1 MGEIE
6 EADPPVRSAFYP
18 LTSKGMAQK
27 RGVINKE
34 QTEKQRVREQRRE
47 FEEELAAHYE
57 QQVGRPRNRRRL
69 IFIGV
74 LVLVAL
80 LAGGYIVLTL
90 LPAPATAPTPGIA
103 VGQAAPDFTLPV
115 YGGRG
120 GPTVNL
126 KALRGHP
133 VVINFWSESCDPC
146 RREVP
151 LLQRTY
157 EQYGAQGAFVLLG
170 INQADPKEDI
180 ASFGRTFKVT
190 YPLLFDAGSKVN
202 AVYRVT
208 AIPTTYFIDRQ
219 GIVRAVAITE
229 LNEQSLRQ
237 GLADIG
243 VQLP

>member
-1 MGEIE
+1 
-6 EADPPVRSAFYP
+6 
-18 LTSKGMAQK
+18 MAQK
-27 RGVINKE
+27 RGVSSKE
-34 QTEKQRVREQRRE
+34 RTEKQLAREQRRE
-47 FEEELAAHYE
+47 FEEELAAHYKE
-57 QQVGRPRNRRRL
+57 QVGRPRDRRRP

-74 LVLVAL
+74 LVLVVVL
-80 LAGGYIVLTL
+80 VGGYIVLTL
-90 LPAPATAPTPGIA
+90 LPAPAQTPTAGVA
-103 VGQAAPDFTLPV
+103 VGQPAPDFTLPV
-115 YGGRG
+115 YGGSG
-120 GPTVNL
+120 GPTVSL

-157 EQYGAQGAFVLLG
+157 EQYGARGTFVLLG

-180 ASFGRTFKVT
+180 ASFGRAFKVT
-190 YPLLFDAGSKVN
+190 YPLLFDAGGTVN
-202 AVYRVT
+202 AAYRVT

-229 LNEQSLRQ
+229 LSEQSLRQ

-243 VQLP
+243 VQIP